1 MDLYVYGTGC
11 GAGELIDSGLDLE
24 NLRAFV
30 ESAPQPG
37 ASFMGR
43 SVISPDELAGRAYD
57 LLIVTSRDVH
67 AIAARCEA
75 AGIDMSRVLYMK
87 NHYALT
93 DLNTSYEKAAALL
106 PESVLKP
113 VQSAPKIVR
122 EPPWEESRLLP
133 ANALENDYVRVKT
146 LEALCLR
153 LADVPGAAAELGVY
167 KGAFARCI
175 NALLPERT
183 LYLFDSFEGFDPQEA
198 ARERASHP
206 LGEGFL
212 QSHRNTA
219 EEAVLRALPHPERAV
234 LMPGLFPASLNGL
247 EERFALVSLDV
258 DLEESTLAGLRYFY
272 PRLSNGG
279 FLMLH
284 DYNSPKLPGVR
295 AALTRFEAEL
305 GRRLPAVP
313 LCDVNGSL
321 VIPALL

>member
-1 MDLYVYGTGC
+1 MELYIYGTGC
-11 GAGELIDSGLDLE
+11 GAGELVDGGLDLGQ
-24 NLRAFV
+24 LRAFV

-37 ASFMGR
+37 ACFMGR
-43 SVISPDELAGRAYD
+43 PVISPEELAARVYD
-57 LLIVTSRDVH
+57 LLIVTSRDVR
-67 AIAARCEA
+67 AIAARCET
-75 AGIDMSRVLYMK
+75 AGLDMSRVLYMK

-93 DLNTSYEKAAALL
+93 DMNTGYERAAALL
-106 PESVLKP
+106 PDAILKLLNSP
-113 VQSAPKIVR
+113 PRIIKEPIWENSA
-122 EPPWEESRLLP
+122 LLP

-175 NALLPERT
+175 NALLPERK

-198 ARERASHP
+198 QRESALHP

-212 QSHRNTA
+212 QSHKNTA
-219 EEAVLRALPHPERAV
+219 AELVLRALPHPEQAI

-272 PRLSNGG
+272 PRLSPGG
-279 FLMLH
+279 YLLLH

-295 AALTRFEAEL
+295 AALERYEAEL
-305 GRRLPAVP
+305 GHRLPAVP

-321 VIPALL
+321 VLLASL

>member
-11 GAGELIDSGLDLE
+11 GAGELIDCGLDLA
-24 NLRAFV
+24 NLRSFV
-30 ESAPQPG
+30 ESSPQPG
-37 ASFMGR
+37 ANFMGKP
-43 SVISPDELAGRAYD
+43 VISPEKLSGREYD
-57 LLIVTSRDVH
+57 LLIVTSRAVP

-93 DLNTSYEKAAALL
+93 DLNQSYEKAALLL
-106 PESVLKP
+106 PEAVLKLTQNP
-113 VQSAPKIVR
+113 PQIVK
-122 EPPWEESRLLP
+122 EPPWEASPLLP
-133 ANALENDYVRVKT
+133 ASALDNDYVRVKT
-146 LEALCLR
+146 LEALCAR

-167 KGAFARCI
+167 KGAFACCI
-175 NALLPERT
+175 NALLPDRK
-183 LYLFDSFEGFDPQEA
+183 LYLFDSFAGFDAQEA
-198 ARERASHP
+198 ARESASHP

-212 QSHRNTA
+212 QSHKNTA
-219 EEAVLRALPHPERAV
+219 AELVLRTLPHPERAV
-234 LMPGLFPASLNGL
+234 LIPGLFPASLKGL

-272 PRLSNGG
+272 PRMASGG
-279 FLMLH
+279 YIMLH

-295 AALTRFEAEL
+295 AALARFEAEL

-321 VIPALL
+321 VITA